1 MTGFYNESEEHHF
14 VEKVIIPILTRYCVQ
29 HPIKIDY
36 EKLSKAHST
45 AAINLFQLAW
55 LQGVSEMNIPDIGS
69 INWDDHS
76 LCGRVLEIQDYLY
89 KITDDEYGRS
99 DVIINGEQKKCE
111 VRFFSPKIVIKLL
124 NSLQLI
130 NHQDVLKEKEKA
142 IKRAWQN
149 LYASRLENINLTH
162 ELRMGLRDYCRN
174 KPVMLN
180 PAGLPRA
187 FWLKYLAYYL
197 AISSRDYPDYG
208 LVNFDDELII
218 NDAISIHKMLR
229 DTLSSMLN
237 IHLKSLPLMRSDH
250 REIATANGVLQVAVV
265 ARTPLHTVSDNE
277 SVEVTK
283 ELALKLLKQLTEFSY
298 LFDFAEDTKEAPQ
311 PVADTKDSQD
321 KLSAYLPPSS
331 AGHDTTQH
339 LKLAIELILTENPNH
354 VLMKKAIW
362 RTLLKKENHP
372 RCKIK
377 AIHGSGA
384 HQEIEFQCGH
394 IANYHA
400 AQVHINKAIAWH
412 KSIRNMEKQ

>member
-1 MTGFYNESEEHHF
+1 MTIFSNNTEKHHF
-14 VEKVIIPILTRYCVQ
+14 IEKVVMPVLTHYCAQ

-55 LQGVSEMNIPDIGS
+55 LQGVSEMNIHNIDS

-76 LCGRVLEIQDYLY
+76 LCVRVMEIEDSLY

-99 DVIINGEQKKCE
+99 DLIINGEQKKRE
-111 VRFFSPKIVIKLL
+111 IRYFAPKMAIKLL
-124 NSLQLI
+124 NFLQFVNL
-130 NHQDVLKEKEKA
+130 QAAPKEKETE

-162 ELRMGLRDYCRN
+162 ELRMGLRDYCKN

-180 PAGLPRA
+180 LACLPKA

-197 AISSRDYPDYG
+197 AISSREYPDYG
-208 LVNFDDELII
+208 LVNFDDALII

-229 DTLSSMLN
+229 DTLSNLLN
-237 IHLKSLPLMRSDH
+237 VHLKSLPLMRSDH
-250 REIATANGVLQVAVV
+250 REIVTASGVLQVAVV
-265 ARTPLHTVSDNE
+265 ATNPLHTVSDDE
-277 SVEVTK
+277 SIEVTK
-283 ELALKLLKQLTEFSY
+283 ELALKLLKRLTEFNY
-298 LFDFAEDTKEAPQ
+298 LFDFVEDTKEAPQ
-311 PVADTKDSQD
+311 PVADAKDSQD
-321 KLSAYLPPSS
+321 KLSACLPPSS

-339 LKLAIELILTENPNH
+339 LKLAIELILTENSNH

-362 RTLLKKENHP
+362 RTLLKKENHI
-372 RCKIK
+372 RFKIK
-377 AIHGSGA
+377 ATHGTGA
-384 HQEIEFQCGH
+384 HQKIEFQCGH

-412 KSIRNMEKQ
+412 KSIRNMGK